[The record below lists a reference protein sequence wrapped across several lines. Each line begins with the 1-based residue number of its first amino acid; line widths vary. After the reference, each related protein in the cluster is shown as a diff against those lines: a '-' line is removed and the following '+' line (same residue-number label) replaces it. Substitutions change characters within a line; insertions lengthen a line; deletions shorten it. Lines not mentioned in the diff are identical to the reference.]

1 MRAVLLHGF
10 TQTGTSWDP
19 VVRALGPDWHAAA
32 PDLRGHGHAADAR
45 PVTFETVRD
54 DLDVVVGGGSEVLA
68 GYSMG
73 GRGALVGP
81 LPRGGPIGR
90 LVLVSASPGLA
101 DPDERAARRVDDER
115 LAARALEVGVRTF
128 AEEWGAQDLFAG
140 QRDEVAAA
148 AHAERL
154 RQTER
159 GLAAVLRGL
168 GTGVMRP
175 LWERLGEV
183 RVPVTLVA
191 GERDAKFRDVAERMA
206 PLLRDGRVVVVP
218 DAGHAVH
225 LEAPGEVA
233 RAILGEGAGTA
244 AG

>member
-19 VVRALGPDWHAAA
+19 VVRALGPEWHAAA

-45 PVTFETVRD
+45 PVTFETIRD
-54 DLDVVVGGGSEVLA
+54 DLDTVVAGGTEVLV

-73 GRGALVGP
+73 GRLALDWAVTR
-81 LPRGGPIGR
+81 RGKIGR

-101 DPDERAARRVDDER
+101 DPAERAARRVDDER
-115 LAARALEVGVRTF
+115 LAARVLEVGVRAF
-128 AEEWGAQDLFAG
+128 AEEWGAQELFAG
-140 QRDEVAAA
+140 QSPEVSAA

-175 LWERLGEV
+175 LWDRLGEV
-183 RVPVTLVA
+183 RVPVTLVV
-191 GERDAKFRDVAERMA
+191 GERDGKFRDAAERMVGSF
-206 PLLRDGRVVVVP
+206 RNGSVVVVP
-218 DAGHAVH
+218 GAGHAVH
-225 LEAPGEVA
+225 LEAPADVA
-233 RAILGEGAGTA
+233 AAIVR
-244 AG
+244 

>member
-10 TQTGTSWDP
+10 TQPGTSWDP

-45 PVTFETVRD
+45 PVTFETIRD
-54 DLDVVVGGGSEVLA
+54 DLDVVVAGGTEALV

-73 GRGALVGP
+73 GRLALDWAVTR
-81 LPRGGPIGR
+81 RGKIGR

-115 LAARALEVGVRTF
+115 LAARVLEAGVRTF
-128 AEEWGAQDLFAG
+128 AEEWGAQRLFAG
-140 QRDEVAAA
+140 QGEAVAAA

-183 RVPVTLVA
+183 RVPVTLVV
-191 GERDAKFRDVAERMA
+191 GERDAKFRDVAGRMA
-206 PLLRDGRVVVVP
+206 PFFRNCTVVVVP
-218 DAGHAVH
+218 GAGHAVH
-225 LEAPGEVA
+225 LEAPAGVA
-233 RAILGEGAGTA
+233 RAIVGEGAGTA